1 MPKIKMH
8 ITISVILLL
17 LSFVLTGLFSFI
29 KADFDFNVVLSGQF
43 WFSTLT
49 VLIINIIAL
58 LSSITMG
65 VPRFKENNK
74 KIEDKEK
81 IINEFAQT
89 EDPNTFEEF
98 LIDYNYERK
107 KKIYL
112 NRLDIRISKLKQK
125 MSFEERK
132 IYFRGNQQEWELNK
146 NVALIK
152 QLEKERTED
161 YIKNNLEFLNIDYPI
176 VHSASVFSTGKL
188 ATVDGMIDKHSGGD
202 KSKWWISKVLPGY
215 FLSISLTAFWASF
228 LITAVLEFSII
239 LIVDVLVRI
248 VGILMNYVNGTYL
261 SRDYVE
267 EILLGDLDFSISVIK
282 RYYIWKKNRTTPQ
295 VTNA

>member
-8 ITISVILLL
+8 ITISAILLL

-29 KADFDFNVVLSGQF
+29 KADFDFNVVLEGQF

-49 VLIINIIAL
+49 VILINIIAL

-81 IINEFAQT
+81 LINEFSQT
-89 EDPNTFEEF
+89 EDPNAFEEF

-107 KKIYL
+107 KKTFFYQ
-112 NRLDIRISKLKQK
+112 LDNKINALKMK
-125 MSFEERK
+125 MSFEERRM
-132 IYFRGNQQEWELNK
+132 YFKGKEEEWELNK
-146 NVALIK
+146 RISTIK
-152 QLEKERTED
+152 HLEKERSED

-176 VHSASVFSTGKL
+176 VYSATVFSTGKL
-188 ATVDGMIDKHSGGD
+188 ATTDGMIDRHSGGD
-202 KSKWWISKVLPGY
+202 KSKWWISKVFPGY

-267 EILLGDLDFSISVIK
+267 EVVLGDLDFSISVIK
-282 RYYIWKKNRTTPQ
+282 RYYIWKKNKQTLQ
-295 VTNA
+295 VPNA